1 MNARHE
7 MKTVSVDFGLVVD
20 FQVPKQI
27 KTERFLQAVYDAV
40 GGLGHPEYLASMQA
54 DFAWR
59 AGRTIAEQ
67 VQKNTAWDVK
77 FGGSF
82 ETEVREA
89 E

>member
-1 MNARHE
+1 MRLQNK

-27 KTERFLQAVYDAV
+27 TTERFLQAVYDAV
-40 GGLGHPEYLASMQA
+40 GGLGHPEHLVSMQA